1 MEGVRRRFTRLRSW
15 LWRPERLWLLVLVAF
30 AVAAPVLYFVPKW
43 LTPDSVIDP
52 RDRAALDNDARVML
66 LQAIGGLLLALTIFF
81 TWRRVTIAEQG
92 QITER
97 FTRAIEQLGSDKL
110 EVRLGGIYALERI
123 ARDSVRDHWPIME
136 VLTAFVR
143 ENARWGRPCARPSRR
158 PRERPPPA
166 DIQAILTVLGR
177 RERSAAREGDGRLDL
192 TATNL
197 RRASLAGAHLERAIL
212 HGAHLE
218 GANLREAHLREA
230 NLYGA
235 HLAEAHFG
243 GAHLEGA
250 DLSGG
255 ANLAGATLSG
265 AHLEGAHLE
274 WANLAGATLS
284 EAHLEG
290 ADLSGATGLTQAQID
305 KAFTDED
312 TKLPQA

>member
-97 FTRAIEQLGSDKL
+97 FTRAIDQLGSDTAGGEAGRHL
-110 EVRLGGIYALERI
+110 RARTHRPRLR
-123 ARDSVRDHWPIME
+123 
-136 VLTAFVR
+136 
-143 ENARWGRPCARPSRR
+143 ARPLADHGGADGLRARKRPLGRRERVRPTDGSADAPTKVR
-158 PRERPPPA
+158 PRA

-177 RERSAAREGDGRLDL
+177 RDRSGARERGPRWLDL
-192 TATNL
+192 TFTDL
-197 RRASLAGAHLERAIL
+197 RGAVLDGAHLEGAGL

-218 GANLREAHLREA
+218 GAELRGAHLRERT
-230 NLYGA
+230 
-235 HLAEAHFG
+235 
-243 GAHLEGA
+243 
-250 DLSGG
+250 S
-255 ANLAGATLSG
+255 
-265 AHLEGAHLE
+265 
-274 WANLAGATLS
+274 S
-284 EAHLEG
+284 ERAWRGRFSSERTWRGRSFTMRTWRGRPLPER
-290 ADLSGATGLTQAQID
+290 TWRGLP
-305 KAFTDED
+305 FTER
-312 TKLPQA
+312 T